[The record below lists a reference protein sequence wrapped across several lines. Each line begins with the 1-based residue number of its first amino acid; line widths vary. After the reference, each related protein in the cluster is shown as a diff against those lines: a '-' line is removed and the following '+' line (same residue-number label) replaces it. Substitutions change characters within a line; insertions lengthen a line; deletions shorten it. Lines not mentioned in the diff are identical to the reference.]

1 MGLPTKLPQ
10 PDEEALQLY
19 RELFATKLQLDL
31 IVFNATVSAC
41 EKGVQ
46 WEAALRLLQ
55 DWHGVT
61 ERLSPVQLKPYGSVM
76 V

>member
-1 MGLPTKLPQ
+1 MKQTNKQ
-10 PDEEALQLY
+10 KENSSDMRDVEALQLY

-41 EKGVQ
+41 EKGGQ

-55 DWHGVT
+55 D
-61 ERLSPVQLKPYGSVM
+61 
-76 V
+76 

>member
-55 DWHGVT
+55 D
-61 ERLSPVQLKPYGSVM
+61 
-76 V
+76 